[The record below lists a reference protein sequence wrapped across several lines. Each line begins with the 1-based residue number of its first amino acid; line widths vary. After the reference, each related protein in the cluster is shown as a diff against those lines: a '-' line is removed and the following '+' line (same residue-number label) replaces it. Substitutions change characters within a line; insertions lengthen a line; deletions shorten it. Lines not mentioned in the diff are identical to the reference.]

1 MISVILVTFLFSFI
15 VTLALIPLVRKIS
28 LAINF
33 VDMPGE
39 RKVHQYPI
47 SLGGGVAIFLGII
60 ITFASALFAAYLLKT
75 TLSLRWLPQDI
86 YDYIPGVFQMTSRLL
101 VIFIGASA
109 MFLLGL
115 FDDIKKLSAS
125 TKLFF
130 QILISIFIVV
140 NGIHFSL
147 FLGISGLGGTI
158 VSSIITIFWIVLV
171 TNSFN
176 LLDHMDGL
184 SSGIVIITST
194 IFLIIALNT
203 GQYLIASFLITIIG
217 SSLAFLIFNFHPA
230 KIFMGDTGSLLL
242 GYLIS
247 ILTIIFTFYKKPY
260 SYYALLTPILVVAIP
275 IFDTVVVVIIRYLN
289 KKPIFRGDKNHLAHR
304 LISLGMSTPAAV
316 IFIYLLTLCAGLSA
330 ILLYY
335 LNNNPLINFVGTVL
349 IFGQVVLLL
358 CIVTILEYS
367 GRKKKEG

>member
-1 MISVILVTFLFSFI
+1 MSSVILITFIFSFVI
-15 VTLALIPLVRKIS
+15 TFILIPLVRKIS

-39 RKVHQYPI
+39 RKVHQHPI
-47 SLGGGVAIFLGII
+47 SLGGGIAIFLGII
-60 ITFASALFAAYLLKT
+60 ITFTAALSFTYLLKT
-75 TLSLRWLPQDI
+75 GFTLRWLPQDI
-86 YDYIPGVFQMTSRLL
+86 YDYIPGVFQMFPRIF

-109 MFLLGL
+109 IFLLGL
-115 FDDIKKLSAS
+115 FDDIKKLSAL

-130 QILISIFIVV
+130 QVLIGIFIVA

-147 FLGISGLGGTI
+147 FLGISGLWGTI
-158 VSSIITIFWIVLV
+158 IASIITIFWIVLI

-194 IFLIIALNT
+194 IFLIIAFKT
-203 GQYLIASFLITIIG
+203 GQYFIACFLITIIG
-217 SSLAFLIFNFHPA
+217 PSLAFLIFNFHPA
-230 KIFMGDTGSLLL
+230 KIFMGDTGSLLQ

-260 SYYALLTPILVVAIP
+260 SYYALITPILVVAIP

-289 KKPIFRGDKNHLAHR
+289 KNPIFKGDKNHFAHR
-304 LISLGMSTPAAV
+304 LISLGMSIPFAV
-316 IFIYLLTLCAGLSA
+316 LFIYLLTLCTGLSA

-335 LNNNPLINFVGTVL
+335 LNSNPLINFVGALL
-349 IFGQVVLLL
+349 IFGQVVLIL

-367 GRKKKEG
+367 GRKSK